1 MSSDDLRR
9 RLRLY
14 LVVGSTD
21 APIGLLETV
30 EAALEGGVTAVQLR
44 EKSGTDAQILSLAE
58 QIRDLCSDHDAAF
71 FLNDR
76 LDLAL
81 AAGADGVHLGVD
93 DLPIPAARRIAG
105 SPLAIGYSPE
115 NDMQTRSA
123 RLEGASYLG
132 VGPVF
137 GSVSKLDA
145 GAAIGLP
152 ALRRR
157 SEISGLPVVGIGG
170 IDASNAADVIRAG
183 ACGVAVMSAILR
195 APNPFEAARSL
206 REAVDRAI

>member
-1 MSSDDLRR
+1 MSFDDLRR

-14 LVVGSTD
+14 LVVGSND
-21 APIGLLETV
+21 APLGLLETV
-30 EAALEGGVTAVQLR
+30 EAALEGGVTSVQLR
-44 EKSGTDAQILSLAE
+44 EKRGTDARILSVAE
-58 QIRDLCSDHDAAF
+58 QVRDLCNDHDAAF

-105 SPLAIGYSPE
+105 SPFAIGYSPE

-123 RLEGASYLG
+123 KLEGASYLG
-132 VGPVF
+132 IGPVF

-145 GAAIGLP
+145 GAAIGLSV
-152 ALRRR
+152 LRRR

-183 ACGVAVMSAILR
+183 ASGVAVMNAILR
-195 APNPFEAARSL
+195 SPNPFEAAQGL
-206 REAVDRAI
+206 REAVDRAF